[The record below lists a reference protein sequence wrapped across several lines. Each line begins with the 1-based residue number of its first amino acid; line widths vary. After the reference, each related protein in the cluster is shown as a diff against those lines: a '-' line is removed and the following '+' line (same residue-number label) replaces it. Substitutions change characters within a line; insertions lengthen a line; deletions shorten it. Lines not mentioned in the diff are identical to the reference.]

1 MFDNISLPSVEE
13 VQKWTRTGVITFLQ
27 ENADED
33 KLDLDDEDIA
43 KIKKNKVKGPAFLE
57 LSKEDLL
64 ASPYNLPDGPAR
76 TIAGLIR
83 NIKGEDQ

>member
-1 MFDNISLPSVEE
+1 MSINITLPSVDE
-13 VQKWTRTGVITFLQ
+13 VNEWWPTDVATFLGS
-27 ENADED
+27 NRK
-33 KLDLDDEDIA
+33 KLFLEDEDI
-43 KIKKNKVKGPAFLE
+43 KKFKDNRVPGPAFLE

-83 NIKGEDQ
+83 NIKGEGQ